1 MDRPGM
7 GMHGMD
13 GAMGGWGV
21 IGMLGSLFGLFL
33 MVSLVALIL
42 FVALRIFSGRQ
53 GLGRSDSAEN
63 ILRERF
69 ARGEVSA
76 EEYEQSMRVLREN
89 PPHKSYEDYIREAMN
104 RLRQGR
110 SADS

>member
-1 MDRPGM
+1 MERHGM

-13 GAMGGWGV
+13 GAMGGWGIV
-21 IGMLGSLFGLFL
+21 GVLGSLFSLFF

-42 FVALRIFSGRQ
+42 FVALKVFSGRR
-53 GLGRSDSAEN
+53 GLGRTNSAED

-76 EEYEQSMRVLREN
+76 EEYEQSMQVLKEN
-89 PPHKSYEDYIREAMN
+89 PPHKSYEEYIREAMS
-104 RLRQGR
+104 RLRRGQ
-110 SADS
+110 STES